1 MHKKLIESLAVAAVA
16 SASLVA
22 AGAGTSQA
30 QALPAGSVDM
40 PAVQLPQ
47 LPTADQA
54 LAQVRAAL
62 PPQVLDALPPQV
74 RAAVGLGAPAAGAGF
89 ADVAGPGL
97 GAAVSGEVNAYRASR
112 GLAPLAGDGGLD
124 AEAQGWANTIAA
136 RNVVEHNQGY
146 LRRGGGENIVA
157 ADAATCDARCLVT
170 LWKNSPGHDE
180 NLVDPGYRAAGVG
193 VAYAADGKVYVVQD
207 YRY

>member
-22 AGAGTSQA
+22 FGSGTSQA

-40 PAVQLPQ
+40 PAVQMPRLPQLPQ

-54 LAQVRAAL
+54 IAQLRAAVPAEWL
-62 PPQVLDALPPQV
+62 
-74 RAAVGLGAPAAGAGF
+74 AAVGLATPAGGGF

-112 GLAPLAGDGGLD
+112 GLAPLAGDGGLG
-124 AEAQGWANTIAA
+124 AEAQGWANNIAA
-136 RNVVEHNQGY
+136 RNVVEHNHGY
-146 LRRGGGENIVA
+146 LGRGGGENIVA

-170 LWKNSPGHDE
+170 LWKNSPGHNE

-193 VAYAADGKVYVVQD
+193 VAYSADGKVYVVQD